1 MPQSPLLRCHRMPP
15 LPLEVPPAEAQ
26 QKLAAG
32 EARLIDVREEIE
44 FQIARIDGAELIP
57 MNTIPQ
63 HLQRLDGLADEKL
76 LVIYCHHGM
85 RSLNV
90 VNWLRQQGVAN
101 CVSLAGGID
110 RWSAQIDPS
119 VPRY

>member
-1 MPQSPLLRCHRMPP
+1 MSQ
-15 LPLEVPPAEAQ
+15 LPYEISPAEAQ
-26 QKLAAG
+26 QKVAAG
-32 EARLIDVREEIE
+32 EAVLIDVREELE
-44 FQIARIDGAELIP
+44 YQLCRIDGAELIP

-76 LVIYCHHGM
+76 LVVHCHHGM

-101 CVSLAGGID
+101 CVSMAGGID
-110 RWSAQIDPS
+110 LWSTQVDPG
-119 VPRY
+119 VPKY

>member
-1 MPQSPLLRCHRMPP
+1 MSQLPYEISP
-15 LPLEVPPAEAQ
+15 ADAQ
-26 QKLAAG
+26 QKVASG
-32 EARLIDVREEIE
+32 EAVLIDVREQMEY
-44 FQIARIDGAELIP
+44 QLARIDGAELIP

-63 HLQRLDGLADEKL
+63 HLQRLDGLAEEKL
-76 LVIYCHHGM
+76 LVVHCHHGM

-101 CVSLAGGID
+101 CVSMAGGIEL
-110 RWSAQIDPS
+110 WSRQVDPE

>member
-1 MPQSPLLRCHRMPP
+1 MPQ
-15 LPLEVPPAEAQ
+15 LPYEIAPAEA
-26 QKLAAG
+26 KEKVEAG
-32 EARLIDVREEIE
+32 EALLIDVREEIE
-44 FQIARIDGAELIP
+44 FRMARIEGAELIP

-76 LVIYCHHGM
+76 LVVHCHHGM

-101 CVSLAGGID
+101 CVSMAGGIEL
-110 RWSAQIDPS
+110 WSTQVDPG